1 VEQEGAVR
9 DEGALTAA
17 ARATHGGRLVMLR
30 VHVVP
35 EIVAVL
41 EGAVAVCAVVV
52 LIAIVFPELLVVV
65 E

>member
-1 VEQEGAVR
+1 
-9 DEGALTAA
+9 
-17 ARATHGGRLVMLR
+17 MLR
-30 VHVVP
+30 AHVVP
-35 EIVAVL
+35 EIVPVL

>member
-1 VEQEGAVR
+1 
-9 DEGALTAA
+9 
-17 ARATHGGRLVMLR
+17 MLR